1 MPFLPLALSRRSIRK
16 FAPGP
21 VPRADIEAMLRAA
34 QAAPSACGA
43 QNWLFVVLQTPAD
56 LEGLARAVE
65 TGLRRVH
72 REFLPEA
79 EESYVEGRLRNST
92 FFRHAP
98 LLFAVYAR
106 PVAYAD
112 ARLEAAMRARGLSYA
127 QEMELL
133 GRPDLLGVG
142 AAVENLLLCAQDLG
156 YGGCWMNAPT
166 LAAPEIDEYL
176 GKTGEGLRLLSLVP
190 VGRPAYT
197 PREKPLRKDAVEYRP

>member
-1 MPFLPLALSRRSIRK
+1 
-16 FAPGP
+16 
-21 VPRADIEAMLRAA
+21 MLRAA

-56 LEGLARAVE
+56 IEGLARAVE

-197 PREKPLRKDAVEYRP
+197 PREKPLRADAVEYRP